1 MKKILVLSLIVGLLA
16 YRIDATESDNVVAE
30 LDGALGEVDDQEV
43 TQNIILQFDE
53 AIVSI
58 EGEDEDLLLTEDEA
72 DALLALVED

>member
-43 TQNIILQFDE
+43 TQNIIL
-53 AIVSI
+53 
-58 EGEDEDLLLTEDEA
+58 
-72 DALLALVED
+72 